1 MEYLVLTATAKS
13 LQSVVSDSVRPHG
26 PQPTRLLRPWD
37 FPPANRNSI
46 PNCGFSLSQERNFKP
61 IGLEFP
67 DQY

>member
-13 LQSVVSDSVRPHG
+13 LQSVRLHG
-26 PQPTRLLRPWD
+26 LQPTRLLRPWD
-37 FPPANRNSI
+37 FPPANQNSI
-46 PNCGFSLSQERNFKP
+46 PNCSFSLSQERNFKP